1 MIESVLAAA
10 AILWTPL
17 ALAAMG
23 GLVNRVGGIVN
34 IGLEGQMLAG
44 ALIGALV
51 SGATRN
57 WLAGTLAA
65 AATGMLLGLLMSLC
79 VTRLRANQ
87 IIAGLGFNIVI
98 AGTVGYVLQS
108 VFDVSA
114 TLRVD
119 GLDPLPRVD
128 FPAISDIP
136 VLGAVI
142 SGRDPLFWTAVVLVP
157 AVALALRHTSAGL
170 RLRATGN
177 DWDAARSLGLPTE
190 WIQDRSSMLAGLAA
204 GVAGAQLSL
213 GQVGLFNE
221 DMVAGRG
228 FIALA
233 AFYFGRSRPLP
244 TALACA
250 LFAVFDA
257 AQARVQTTGVAAQ
270 LVQTLPYL
278 VVVVVLAATGIR
290 DARSRTR
297 RLG

>member
-136 VLGAVI
+136 VLGVVI